1 MFARFQVDTV
11 VQLLGG
17 FFPEVCKDPETI
29 KNVINEEETQF
40 LKTLNRG
47 QKLLD
52 RTISKLPAGTK
63 VLPGDIAWRLYDTYG
78 FPHDLTQLMAEE
90 KKLTVDME
98 AYEQVSMPCHATFL
112 YVTDAVTK

>member
-98 AYEQVSMPCHATFL
+98 AYEQVSMPCHATFFTL
-112 YVTDAVTK
+112 LMP

>member
-1 MFARFQVDTV
+1 M
-11 VQLLGG
+11 
-17 FFPEVCKDPETI
+17 CKDPETI

-52 RTISKLPAGTK
+52 RTIAKLPAGTK

-90 KKLTVDME
+90 RKLAVDME
-98 AYEQVSMPCHATFL
+98 AYEQVRPIGFL
-112 YVTDAVTK
+112 FFRS